1 MPIPEEKDWR
11 DGAYINPQQDP
22 SEIGGNSTST
32 PIPDAGDN
40 GPTKLTTPAPEE
52 KDFRDYILIFPV
64 SDIPPIYVYMSSKI
78 IKNSAGTNVER
89 KYVNSQDELLA
100 AAENAAGGSLDNYTE
115 EKEFWYMSPDRQ
127 RKIEWNPVGHKN
139 TNEGPHVTVR
149 DFDGARYSVTDKIF
163 IKGRDKY
170 DGKP

>member
-1 MPIPEEKDWR
+1 MK
-11 DGAYINPQQDP
+11 AY
-22 SEIGGNSTST
+22 
-32 PIPDAGDN
+32 
-40 GPTKLTTPAPEE
+40 
-52 KDFRDYILIFPV
+52 
-64 SDIPPIYVYMSSKI
+64 
-78 IKNSAGTNVER
+78 
-89 KYVNSQDELLA
+89 
-100 AAENAAGGSLDNYTE
+100 LDDYTE

-149 DFDGARYSVTDKIF
+149 DFDGTRYSVTDKIF